1 MSEEELPLWRGLA
14 RRSDPETSKLAA
26 EGVVL
31 DGTVQRSKA
40 LALNAVRDH
49 PGQTARE
56 LAERIGV
63 RSIHRRL
70 TELDRDGVVSRCES
84 RRCAITG
91 RKAATWRPVDNSVK
105 PIKPEAQSEDR
116 PYSL

>member
-1 MSEEELPLWRGLA
+1 MPLWRGLA

-40 LALNAVRDH
+40 LALNAVRNH

-70 TELDRDGVVSRCES
+70 TELDRDGGCEATVVEPRHA
-84 RRCAITG
+84 R
-91 RKAATWRPVDNSVK
+91 
-105 PIKPEAQSEDR
+105 AQHGTQHDDAKHKTT
-116 PYSL
+116 